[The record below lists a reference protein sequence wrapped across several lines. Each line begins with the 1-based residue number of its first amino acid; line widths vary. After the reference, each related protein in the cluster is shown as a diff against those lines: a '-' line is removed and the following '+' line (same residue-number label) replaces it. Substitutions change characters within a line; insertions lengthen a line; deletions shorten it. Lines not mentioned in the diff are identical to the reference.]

1 MYIDNN
7 YYICSQKLTYL
18 IMANNKISRTI
29 PCNHR
34 VKEYNVSNLQRIAAM
49 TIGEVY
55 DSISQSGGIISRKCA
70 TCKDLLDTLIK
81 QVPMFMPSEPM
92 SADDQKKTAEFI
104 QRWLAHLKKK
114 LAEVSKPVEPVYLR
128 DTVTQILQRQEHDI
142 KCENA
147 MISWYLGQYKTRDL
161 DPEKIAQ
168 AIVEHKGT
176 EWAKIKPL
184 VKDAEYNI
192 RLTVP
197 GADAGPEHEDGQ
209 EGSGHTDGA
218 QAKPVT
224 GKRSYMK
231 GRHQE
236 ILAVFEYIESFPS
249 TPGIERLDE
258 QLRHD
263 LAIVKEV
270 INWRQQATDDYSY
283 REQFQFY
290 LEQLQTLPDNMEEI
304 TFATLNDKI
313 RKRLAKAQP
322 SAKKVRPKQNKK
334 DEATPSNGG
343 NTSKPTPTGKPSPT
357 PPEKRN
363 EEKYPGE
370 EPDSLTPAA
379 RLQGEQTIKTDVP
392 GSGSEQA
399 TTPHQKLDEFL
410 KKKATNVPYLASNIA
425 ENNNA
430 SYIWQFS
437 NRPDFDEVFEILVKN
452 SNRPDFEPK
461 VTANEIMGFIRNVVL
476 RNERTWPWPKRVVQ

>member
-1 MYIDNN
+1 MTDN
-7 YYICSQKLTYL
+7 KV
-18 IMANNKISRTI
+18 SRTI

-34 VKEYNVSNLQRIAAM
+34 VKEYNVFNLQRIAAM

-55 DSISQSGGIISRKCA
+55 DSVSQSGGIVTKKCA
-70 TCKDLLDTLIK
+70 VCQGLLNTLIDK
-81 QVPMFMPSEPM
+81 VPMFKPSEPM
-92 SADDQKKTAEFI
+92 STDDQNKTAVFI
-104 QRWLAHLKKK
+104 MEWLTHLRKK
-114 LAEVSKPVEPVYLR
+114 LAEVSKPVVPVYLR
-128 DTVTQILQRQEHDI
+128 DTVTQILQRQGHDI
-142 KCENA
+142 RCENA

-197 GADAGPEHEDGQ
+197 GADASIGRQNGQ
-209 EGSGHTDGA
+209 EGFGHDDGA

-249 TPGIERLDE
+249 TPGVEQLDE

-270 INWRQQATDDYSY
+270 INWRQQATDNYSY
-283 REQFQFY
+283 REQFQFF
-290 LEQLQTLPDNMEEI
+290 LEQLQTIPDGIKNI
-304 TFATLNDKI
+304 SFATLDDKT

-322 SAKKVRPKQNKK
+322 AVKKKVKAKQTKK
-334 DEATPSNGG
+334 DEATP
-343 NTSKPTPTGKPSPT
+343 
-357 PPEKRN
+357 PEKKNSDNGSDIESHTETSSMPPHAAEVDSQIAPNNDRDKYQPTQEEMWESNKN
-363 EEKYPGE
+363 ELLE
-370 EPDSLTPAA
+370 
-379 RLQGEQTIKTDVP
+379 
-392 GSGSEQA
+392 
-399 TTPHQKLDEFL
+399 
-410 KKKATNVPYLASNIA
+410 YLAGLSTNDPEAQRRVTAATDDIDYLSKT
-425 ENNNA
+425 E
-430 SYIWQFS
+430 
-437 NRPDFDEVFEILVKN
+437 DFDAVFEQLKISVQNFQKPYKGGFAVGVIKN
-452 SNRPDFEPK
+452 KVADHKSLQQKSQWQRP
-461 VTANEIMGFIRNVVL
+461 
-476 RNERTWPWPKRVVQ
+476 